1 MAACLPVCL
10 LDGVKVEVSE
20 DGPEEGEDGLV
31 EGGEVGD
38 LRAEEE
44 VAELR
49 EGQEHDGEH
58 HEEAQHVLP
67 ALQSSIKFISESS
80 KLNAQALLSLPD
92 FWPTKLS
99 GHGPC

>member
-1 MAACLPVCL
+1 MEACLPVCL

-58 HEEAQHVLP
+58 HEEARHVLP
-67 ALQSSIKFISESS
+67 ALQSPIS
-80 KLNAQALLSLPD
+80 NG
-92 FWPTKLS
+92 FR
-99 GHGPC
+99 

>member
-58 HEEAQHVLP
+58 HEEAQHVLS
-67 ALQSSIKFISESS
+67 ALQSAIDFGESPACKS
-80 KLNAQALLSLPD
+80 
-92 FWPTKLS
+92 
-99 GHGPC
+99 

>member
-1 MAACLPVCL
+1 MEACLPVRL

-67 ALQSSIKFISESS
+67 ALQSAMDFGE
-80 KLNAQALLSLPD
+80 LPAC
-92 FWPTKLS
+92 KS
-99 GHGPC
+99 

>member
-1 MAACLPVCL
+1 MGPCLPVCL

-58 HEEAQHVLP
+58 HEEARHVLS
-67 ALQSSIKFISESS
+67 ALQS
-80 KLNAQALLSLPD
+80 
-92 FWPTKLS
+92 
-99 GHGPC
+99 